1 MKPTHQLARAAA
13 VFQSQF
19 YDIPISDEYRA
30 ARALLISH
38 RDEIPE
44 AEDDTILDH
53 AANVMATYILS
64 IPDQYEE
71 GRRAGFAEAQPQAEP
86 NPMPSLFERFGK

>member
-1 MKPTHQLARAAA
+1 MKPTYQLAHAAA
-13 VFQSQF
+13 VFHSQF

-30 ARALLISH
+30 ARSLLISH

-44 AEDDTILDH
+44 AEDDNLLEH
-53 AANVMATYILS
+53 AANVMAAYILS
-64 IPDQYEE
+64 
-71 GRRAGFAEAQPQAEP
+71 QAEP